1 MTEAQNL
8 VIKFKAERAA
18 MRVDELYTND
28 QLHHAAHEMHR
39 KGGSFASRIAEAYF
53 YADLHNRRKLLD
65 AFGDLFERFIG
76 KEDTEAPM

>member
-18 MRVDELYTND
+18 MRVDEKYDNTT
-28 QLHHAAHEMHR
+28 LHKAAHRMQAE
-39 KGGSFASRIAEAYF
+39 GGHFAGSIAQAYF
-53 YADLHNRRKLLD
+53 CADLHNRRKLLD